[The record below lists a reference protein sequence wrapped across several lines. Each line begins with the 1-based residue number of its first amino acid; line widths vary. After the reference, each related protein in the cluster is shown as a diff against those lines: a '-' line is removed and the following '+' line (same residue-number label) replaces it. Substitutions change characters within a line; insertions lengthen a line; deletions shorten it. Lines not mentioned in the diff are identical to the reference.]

1 MKFNSTR
8 PILTSTRRLAL
19 LLAAAICLCSLSAFA
34 DPQLSLSL
42 SQSGG
47 AYDCST
53 LEGPSFNYNNSLTAP
68 PGTSLSDSQSNSEGG
83 YASVASAAD
92 VFYGSCHFDGSAA
105 AVETTDPGILG
116 GAGSNAAAAWT
127 TQLHINS
134 PGMDG
139 QPVTVRI
146 TLHASGDAS
155 GATSSYYSNSNYS
168 YNYSVSDYQTS
179 AAFAGGWDAQN
190 GWTGDGQPIRT
201 FTFDANC
208 TSGQPCEI
216 AHSASFGI
224 SAGTGEPDFG
234 DPQSCNAQGSGSL
247 SFSSGNVQVL
257 DPNNDN
263 QPVSFTMVSD
273 TGCGAGQV
281 TPAGAPYAGFSV
293 TNCAQDRFGSTFQLL
308 DGTASQNTDVTAT
321 FVAPEEIKAAS
332 DVVDLKGTDGDLQ
345 VVQISYDPDQVN
357 GIGGLGVYFGI
368 CFLPFEGGKKWESA
382 MLGNY
387 NGPPPTW
394 VGDRAYNPATDFHL
408 GYQGYDSANHVA
420 WAVINHNSL
429 FAAAI
434 PFDLVSVVSRK
445 THGGAGTFDINMPL
459 TGTPGVEC
467 RNSGGNHIL
476 VFTFKSNLASG
487 EVSVT
492 SGGGN
497 ISGMPTM
504 SGNVMTVNL
513 TNVPNAQRTTL
524 MLHNMKDVA
533 NQELPDTSVTVG
545 FLVGDTTGNGSVN
558 GSDVSQT
565 KSQSGQAVSATNFR
579 TDVNTN
585 GSINGSDV
593 SLVKSKTGTAL
604 P

>member
-1 MKFNSTR
+1 M
-8 PILTSTRRLAL
+8 
-19 LLAAAICLCSLSAFA
+19 
-34 DPQLSLSL
+34 
-42 SQSGG
+42 
-47 AYDCST
+47 
-53 LEGPSFNYNNSLTAP
+53 EGETA
-68 PGTSLSDSQSNSEGG
+68 
-83 YASVASAAD
+83 
-92 VFYGSCHFDGSAA
+92 
-105 AVETTDPGILG
+105 
-116 GAGSNAAAAWT
+116 
-127 TQLHINS
+127 
-134 PGMDG
+134 
-139 QPVTVRI
+139 TVRI
-146 TLHASGDAS
+146 TFHSSGDAS
-155 GATSSYYSNSNYS
+155 GTASSYLAGSSVS
-168 YNYSVSDYQTS
+168 YNYSISDYQNSIFNSGTWDPTS
-179 AAFAGGWDAQN
+179 
-190 GWTGDGQPIRT
+190 GWTVDGAPNRT
-201 FTFDANC
+201 FTFDATC
-208 TSGQPCEI
+208 TIGQPCEI
-216 AHSASFGI
+216 VHQVNFSV

-234 DPQSCNAQGSGSL
+234 DAMDVTAQASGNFSLSSGS
-247 SFSSGNVQVL
+247 VEVL
-257 DPNNDN
+257 DPANDN
-263 QPVSFTMVSD
+263 QPLSYTMVSD

-281 TPAGAPYAGFSV
+281 TPAGAPYAGFNV

-345 VVQISYDPDQVN
+345 VVQISYDPEQVN
-357 GIGGLGVYFGI
+357 GLGGLGVYFGI

-445 THGGAGTFDINMPL
+445 THGAAGTFDINMPL